1 MSERSRLRILVADDH
16 ALLRAG
22 LRLLIDSQ
30 PDMETVAEAS
40 SGAQALVKTEA
51 TRPDV
56 ALLDVTMP
64 QGGLTI
70 LRELRARAPQTQVV
84 VLTMHA
90 EEEYLREALRLGASG
105 YVVKSAPSDELLTA
119 IRAVAR
125 GEVYIDPSL
134 TRSLL
139 DEILPPRAAVTRD
152 PWDDLSAREQQVI
165 SRVAQGHTNR
175 EIAEQLALNVKT
187 VETYRARAMDK
198 LGLTSRSQL
207 VGYAAHRGLL
217 GDA

>member
-1 MSERSRLRILVADDH
+1 MLVADDH

-22 LRLLIDSQ
+22 LRLLIDGQ
-30 PDMETVAEAS
+30 PDMQTVAEAS
-40 SGAQALVKTEA
+40 NGAQALVHAEA
-51 TRPDV
+51 TQPDV
-56 ALLDVTMP
+56 ALLDVPMP

-90 EEEYLREALRLGASG
+90 EEEYRREALRLGASG
-105 YVVKSAPSDELLTA
+105 YVVKSAPSDELLMA

-139 DEILPPRAAVTRD
+139 DEILPSRAAVTRD

-217 GDA
+217 DDA